1 MVDAGMPTSFVLQAA
16 TTHAAELLKKTKDL
30 GTVEAGKLADVIAV
44 DGDPLANI
52 ELMQHVSFVM
62 KDGTVYKEDGKAVMP
77 LAQVEPTAPIAQGEE
92 LLGY

>member
-1 MVDAGMPTSFVLQAA
+1 MVEAGMPPAFALQAA

-30 GTVEAGKLADVIAV
+30 GSVEAGKLADVVAV

-52 ELMQHVSFVM
+52 AIMQHVAFVM
-62 KDGTVYKEDGKAVMP
+62 KDGAIYKEDGK
-77 LAQVEPTAPIAQGEE
+77 PTTPVAAADAPASIARGDE